1 MQEDGGE
8 ICLQAWGW
16 YPDLES
22 CVRSFHSDS
31 CWFTP
36 WFLTLLLIYTACVEK
51 ATSGGTPSARPAR
64 EGQLPETIVMQTT
77 HIFLGMVSKL
87 RSRTLLQMCTH
98 KTRCQSIKNS
108 ALLALGSARWE
119 PHSPHPIHTSP
130 ALYCTL
136 PAQARTP
143 VTCFL
148 LPFSL
153 VFLSILLQPWPVT
166 SLHFDIA
173 CPYFM
178 ICMSLFLG

>member
-8 ICLQAWGW
+8 ICLQGWGW

-22 CVRSFHSDS
+22 CMRSFHSDS

-108 ALLALGSARWE
+108 ALLALGSVGGSHILPIPYTPLLHFTALYQHKPE
-119 PHSPHPIHTSP
+119 PQSP
-130 ALYCTL
+130 ASY
-136 PAQARTP
+136 
-143 VTCFL
+143 FL
-148 LPFSL
+148 SLLSSCPFSFSHDL
-153 VFLSILLQPWPVT
+153 WLPSTLILHALILWY
-166 SLHFDIA
+166 A
-173 CPYFM
+173 CPYF
-178 ICMSLFLG
+178 